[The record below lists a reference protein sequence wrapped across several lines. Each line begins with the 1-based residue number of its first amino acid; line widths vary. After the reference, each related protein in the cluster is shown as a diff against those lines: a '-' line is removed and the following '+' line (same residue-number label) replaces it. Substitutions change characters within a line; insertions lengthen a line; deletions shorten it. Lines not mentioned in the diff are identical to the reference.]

1 MKIKNLFLMLLTMS
15 LAFVACDNSTE
26 NEIVPVPTYDIDMK
40 MDAALAIS
48 NEETGL
54 AEDKIS
60 IIFGDS
66 AQTTALKLTFV
77 SSNGDNK
84 LTVGTYSSSNGGILL
99 DHSSLE
105 LYSKSGSAQTLT
117 LSEANAVVTIF
128 GDDFSFDIKA
138 TANDG
143 KKCHFTYF
151 GAIYE
156 EGNNDEPTD
165 TIIVNNNFACGFYE
179 GSGSVANNY
188 YVVLANVKIN
198 DDMDVANAT
207 YCIFDLYSSVNSG
220 TVPNGTYTLDSK
232 NSGKAGTTGAEY
244 TYVYNT
250 DSDGKYE
257 SLVEF
262 TEGTVTVSDKKI
274 EAVMTTAEGVT
285 YTIIYE
291 GSLTFDAIS
300 TLSDDLYLD
309 STTID
314 IVTKQYEW
322 SDASLTNWTIELFD
336 DFDAKSGLYMVV
348 DILCD
353 ANASDYSGTY
363 NASYMGNVNSFFPGS
378 VDEGY
383 LVGSYLTML
392 LNNNPTGTNAPI
404 STGSITIVCNADGTE
419 TFTFNCEDDKGNKIT
434 GTLTGSRVAL
444 N

>member
-84 LTVGTYSSSNGGILL
+84 LTAGTYSSSNGGILL

-138 TANDG
+138 TAKDG
-143 KKCHFTYF
+143 KKCHFTYA

-179 GSGSVANNY
+179 AQGNTANNY

-198 DDMDVANAT
+198 DEMDAANAT
-207 YCIFDLYSSVNSG
+207 YCCLDLYSSVNSG
-220 TVPNGTYTLDSK
+220 TVPNGTYTLDTK
-232 NSGKAGTTGAEY
+232 NSGKAGTAGAEY

-250 DSDGKYE
+250 DNSGKYL

-262 TEGTVTVSDKKI
+262 SEGTVTVSDNKI
-274 EAVMTTAEGVT
+274 EAVMKTAEGAV
-285 YTIIYE
+285 YKISYE
-291 GSLTFDAIS
+291 GSLNFNAIS
-300 TLSDDLYLD
+300 TLENDLFLD

-314 IVTKQYEW
+314 IVATEYEW
-322 SDASLTNWTIELFD
+322 EDKSIRNWTIELYDSFED
-336 DFDAKSGLYMVV
+336 KIGLYMVV

-353 ANASDYSGTY
+353 ATAPNYAGTY
-363 NASYMGNVNSFFPGS
+363 KSSYMGEVNTFFPGGL
-378 VDEGY
+378 DDNY
-383 LVGSYLTML
+383 LVCSYYTML
-392 LNNNPTGTNAPI
+392 IDGKPSSTLAPI
-404 STGSITIVCNADGTE
+404 YKGTITITCNADGTE
-419 TFTFNCEDDKGNKIT
+419 TFTFDCVDDINNKIY
-434 GTLTGSRVAL
+434 GTLTGKRVAE
-444 N
+444 

>member
-1 MKIKNLFLMLLTMS
+1 MKIKNLFLMLLALP
-15 LAFVACDNSTE
+15 LAFVACDNTDDT
-26 NEIVPVPTYDIDMK
+26 PVTPNTPKYDIEME
-40 MDAALAIS
+40 MAAAVLVPS
-48 NEETGL
+48 ETNGL
-54 AEDKIS
+54 KDSEFYIV
-60 IIFGDS
+60 FGDEKE
-66 AQTTALKLTFV
+66 TTMLTITLV
-77 SSNGDNK
+77 NAKGE
-84 LTVGTYSSSNGGILL
+84 TTIEAGTYTNANGGILL
-99 DHSSLE
+99 G
-105 LYSKSGSAQTLT
+105 YSGLKINDKPVAF
-117 LSEANAVVTIF
+117 SEASAIVTLNGENF
-128 GDDFSFDIKA
+128 AFDI
-138 TANDG
+138 TAKTVED
-143 KKCHFTYF
+143 KKCHFTYN
-151 GAIYE
+151 GAIYGMGDNGE
-156 EGNNDEPTD
+156 NEDDD
-165 TIIVNNNFACGFYE
+165 TEKSIVNDNFACGFTE
-179 GSGSVANNY
+179 AKGNTANNY

-198 DDMDVANAT
+198 DKMDAANAT

-220 TVPNGTYTLDSK
+220 TVPNGTYTLDIK
-232 NSGKAGTTGAEY
+232 NSGKAGTAGAEY

-250 DSDGKYE
+250 DSDGKYK